1 MATLNYVQ
9 KARKANKEYGI
20 KKGDSYYW
28 WAFRYG
34 GKHVSKTRPKP
45 SQLINS
51 EFLSSMTSFGEVLDD
66 INSATDPIKTVDE
79 LKSYVESIVDDIR
92 QLGEECQEKLD
103 NMPEGLQQG
112 SSGEILQNR
121 IEESEAYALDLE
133 GIDLDDY
140 DGPAPE
146 EGKPLPYVFTLWVEE
161 KLRQQAQ
168 KEAELKK
175 VKEEVGSAMELYVIG
190 ESKENKKR

>member
-1 MATLNYVQ
+1 MAILHHVQ

-34 GKHVSKTRPKP
+34 GKHVSKTLPEP

-51 EFLSSMTSFGEVLDD
+51 KFLSSMISFGEVLDD

-79 LKSYVESIVDDIR
+79 LKSYVESIISDIR

-121 IEESEAYALDLE
+121 IEESEAYAQDLE
-133 GIDLDDY
+133 DVGLDDY
-140 DGPAPE
+140 DGPKPE
-146 EGKPLPYVFTLWVEE
+146 EGKRLPYVFTLWVEE
-161 KLRQQAQ
+161 KLRQLRD
-168 KEAELKK
+168 KT
-175 VKEEVGSAMELYVIG
+175 YNG
-190 ESKENKKR
+190 E